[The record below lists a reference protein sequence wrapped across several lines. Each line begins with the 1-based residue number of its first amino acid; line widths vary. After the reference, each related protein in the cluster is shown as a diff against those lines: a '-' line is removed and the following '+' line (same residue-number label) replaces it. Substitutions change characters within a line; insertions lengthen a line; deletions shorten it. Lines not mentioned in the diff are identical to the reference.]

1 MIPKE
6 LLDEALDWAALHGV
20 LRTRSDG
27 SLTHVPF
34 ALTPAS
40 IPADLLE
47 DLERLTETFHQLM
60 VSVAAQPEL
69 LREQLEPSAET
80 DSFLAMLLKWL
91 PERPVQP
98 LHLLLQR
105 NDFFLVPG
113 SSGRLQARQVE
124 LNTIS
129 ASFPFLAGRMY
140 EIHQLLL
147 REDPAALLRL
157 VRNHPL
163 PGMAAGIVEAF
174 GEYDV
179 PEASLLMIVQPN
191 EGNRFDQR
199 GLEEHLLQQHG
210 IPTLRRSL
218 EQVAEEGRLQEG
230 HLMLGNA
237 VAAVTYF
244 RAAYTPDDF
253 PSEASRKGRELIEAS
268 STIQCPSLAMQLA
281 GMKKI
286 QQVLTDPDLLSTLI
300 PGQASEIQSCFAQ
313 LHALD
318 ALVPWEGETIQARD
332 LALRTPE
339 RFVLKPQRE
348 GGGNNFFADALVR
361 KLRELPRHE
370 EASYILMERLRPHEH
385 TSTLIV
391 ERQAETLNCVSE
403 IGIYGSCLAEQGR
416 TLFSQHAGHL
426 VRTKAATTDEGGVAA
441 GYACLNSLM
450 REP

>member
-47 DLERLTETFHQLM
+47 DLARLTETFHQLM

-253 PSEASRKGRELIEAS
+253 PSEASRKG
-268 STIQCPSLAMQLA
+268 
-281 GMKKI
+281 
-286 QQVLTDPDLLSTLI
+286 
-300 PGQASEIQSCFAQ
+300 
-313 LHALD
+313 
-318 ALVPWEGETIQARD
+318 
-332 LALRTPE
+332 
-339 RFVLKPQRE
+339 
-348 GGGNNFFADALVR
+348 
-361 KLRELPRHE
+361 
-370 EASYILMERLRPHEH
+370 
-385 TSTLIV
+385 
-391 ERQAETLNCVSE
+391 
-403 IGIYGSCLAEQGR
+403 
-416 TLFSQHAGHL
+416 
-426 VRTKAATTDEGGVAA
+426 
-441 GYACLNSLM
+441 
-450 REP
+450 